1 MPGHCLFSIYPVRV
15 LGGILVP
22 VIRDCMIFWGD
33 NFGPR
38 SILCFQPFEKRQ
50 LLGTSGV
57 FVCHI
62 RASEDTVA
70 PALRD
75 CLVFPPAHFQPWGLL
90 WRQLLGIV
98 WFLCLSIPGLE
109 GYSIPSCQG
118 SGWSFSV
125 SNSDLRGYSSSAL
138 GYHFFLFV
146 NFGLLRLPLSETV
159 WPLCLRISDLRG
171 YSYPAVGQCPIIFVC
186 Q

>member
-1 MPGHCLFSIYPVRV
+1 MPGHCLFSIFPVWV

-38 SILCFQPFEKRQ
+38 SILCLQPFEKRQ

-75 CLVFPPAHFQPWGLL
+75 CLVFPPAHLQPRGLL

-118 SGWSFSV
+118 LAGLSPCQIQTSG
-125 SNSDLRGYSSSAL
+125 DILAQLL
-138 GYHFFLFV
+138 GIIFFLFV
-146 NFGLLRLPLSETV
+146 NFGLLRLPLSEIV
-159 WPLCLRISDLRG
+159 WSLCLRISDLRG

>member
-1 MPGHCLFSIYPVRV
+1 MPGHCLFSIFPVWV
-15 LGGILVP
+15 LGSILVP

-38 SILCFQPFEKRQ
+38 SILCLQPFEKRQ

-75 CLVFPPAHFQPWGLL
+75 CLVFPPAHLQPRGLL

-118 SGWSFSV
+118 LAGLSLCQIQTSGDILAQLLGIVFFCLLILGYSV
-125 SNSDLRGYSSSAL
+125 SRCRRLSGRSVYEFRTSGDTRIQLS
-138 GYHFFLFV
+138 V
-146 NFGLLRLPLSETV
+146 NVQLV
-159 WPLCLRISDLRG
+159 
-171 YSYPAVGQCPIIFVC
+171 FVC